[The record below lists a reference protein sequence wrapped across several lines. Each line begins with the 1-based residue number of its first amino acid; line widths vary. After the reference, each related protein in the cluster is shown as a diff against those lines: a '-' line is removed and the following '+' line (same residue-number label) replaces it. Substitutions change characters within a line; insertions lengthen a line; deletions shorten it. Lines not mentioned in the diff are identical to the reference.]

1 MGGFLLSHL
10 ALSRILV
17 WSPYISNQYQWF
29 VISRSIS
36 TDVYGMPLDR
46 EFDLFID
53 LESGTR
59 PISIPSY
66 QDSTSGIL
74 RYGIHLSHYF
84 TLGCSGLVCEE
95 EGW

>member
-1 MGGFLLSHL
+1 
-10 ALSRILV
+10 
-17 WSPYISNQYQWF
+17 
-29 VISRSIS
+29 
-36 TDVYGMPLDR
+36 MPLDR

-95 EGW
+95 EG